1 MPKDRKFKDIVAYF
15 RQLATE
21 HREIAHTETE
31 KHFFRYELD
40 EVLIGLPRGM
50 NYPAMVL
57 EGYRFS
63 LLDGNSDNVVKRRD
77 GAFMLLDHIPD
88 TGDHDHIHKVW
99 GDLEEIGD
107 DIIARI
113 RRDKRNPASPV
124 RDFNTASVE
133 ANLLSTEFGNLYGIR
148 FTFTMDATFEID
160 VNEERWLTE

>member
-1 MPKDRKFKDIVAYF
+1 MVAYF

-21 HREIAHTETE
+21 HKSIAHSETE

-40 EVLIGLPRGM
+40 EVLTGLPRGM

-63 LLDGNSDNVVKRRD
+63 LLDNKSDNVIKRRD

-88 TGDHDHIHKVW
+88 TGDYDNIHRVW

-113 RRDKRNPASPV
+113 RQDKRNPDSPV
-124 RDFNTASVE
+124 RDFNPSSVE
-133 ANLLSTEFGNLYGIR
+133 AALLSTEFGNLYGIR
-148 FTFTMDATFEID
+148 FTFTMDATFATD
-160 VNEERWLTE
+160 VNEDKWLRE